1 MSQRIIADTVSKELG
16 LPLRTG
22 RKFLRRVLELM
33 CDDIVYTERLELRH
47 LGIFHV
53 TDRPHQTV
61 SHPVTGEL
69 IYVPKKK
76 VLNFRTSKVLREQLN
91 PED

>member
-16 LPLRTG
+16 LSLRTG
-22 RKFLRRVLELM
+22 RKFLRRALELI
-33 CDDIVYTERLELRH
+33 CDDIVYTERMELRH
-47 LGIFHV
+47 LGVFHV
-53 TDRPHQTV
+53 TTRPHQTI

-69 IYVPKKK
+69 IYVPRKK
-76 VLNFRTSKVLREQLN
+76 VSYFRTSKVLRERLN